1 MNIII
6 FQARRFNGIEISTF
20 NEGDESEDISYAD
33 RKPQEDSK
41 QNEISIEVN
50 EVLTYII
57 KGMMNT

>member
-1 MNIII
+1 M
-6 FQARRFNGIEISTF
+6 FNGIEISTF